1 MNNKPDSKKNN
12 IHIWMCL
19 AFLGFSTILP
29 ALETG
34 VTKNSIRIASVL
46 DLNGRSKGLGQGMKA
61 GIQAAIAGQTIQGK
75 SIEYIT
81 ANDSYTPTKT
91 IEETQNMVD
100 RGVFAMIGNVG
111 TPTAKVSLPILA
123 KNQVPAIGFFTGAG
137 LLRPGVGDINN
148 YRASYVQETA
158 AVISSALDSGIK
170 PDEICAFVQNDA
182 YGMAGVTGIKRALAG
197 VNQLS
202 SSTKE
207 ALNKIIGMT
216 GENPNRNGIGP
227 IGVYQRNTNISSPGY
242 KSLKAWE
249 KAQSVQC
256 KLVVTVGAYT
266 AIAKFIEYSRYKGE
280 NWLVSAVSFTGAGNL
295 SRALA
300 SANIYDGVIMTQ
312 VVPPLDSKLEIVQ
325 AAKAAL
331 GNKFGYVS
339 LEGYIVGKMW
349 LKAMKNIKGDI
360 TRKNY
365 LKSINSQQ
373 YSLGGVEI
381 NFTDDNQGS
390 DLVIMTNLGS
400 DDGFKPIQSQELSN
414 LFNKKIGE

>member
-1 MNNKPDSKKNN
+1 MNNKLDSKINN
-12 IHIWMCL
+12 MHIWMCL

-123 KNQVPAIGFFTGAG
+123 QNQVPAIGFFTGAG
-137 LLRPGVGDINN
+137 LLRPGVGHINN